1 VGQNHVRPAIGVLVL
16 ETPKPVDSKNRT
28 RGLLNHVPKARR
40 HDLSVFAYATC
51 AFAGMSRF
59 LLISIAI
66 SLITMPV
73 TQHIWT
79 WDHFLRG
86 GHDFE
91 LTTLLVLSFL
101 GMALVLSRQFKDCL
115 DSLFASWRLLSVTF
129 NDSMQGRISIAGAF
143 SRFPAECLVRPPV
156 GIYRLPLKI

>member
-1 VGQNHVRPAIGVLVL
+1 MPA
-16 ETPKPVDSKNRT
+16 
-28 RGLLNHVPKARR
+28 
-40 HDLSVFAYATC
+40 
-51 AFAGMSRF
+51 
-59 LLISIAI
+59 
-66 SLITMPV
+66 

-115 DSLFASWRLLSVTF
+115 DSLFASWRLLSFTF
-129 NDSMQGRISIAGAF
+129 NDSVQGRIPIVGIF
-143 SRFPAECLVRPPV
+143 SVLQAECLASPPA
-156 GIYRLPLKI
+156 GIYSLPLKI

>member
-1 VGQNHVRPAIGVLVL
+1 MWIG
-16 ETPKPVDSKNRT
+16 R
-28 RGLLNHVPKARR
+28 
-40 HDLSVFAYATC
+40 Y
-51 AFAGMSRF
+51 
-59 LLISIAI
+59 LLILSAI

-73 TQHIWT
+73 TQRIWT

-115 DSLFASWRLLSVTF
+115 DSLFASWHLLSVTF
-129 NDSMQGRISIAGAF
+129 NHSRQGRFPTAGAF
-143 SRFPAECLVRPPV
+143 SRFPAECLASPPA